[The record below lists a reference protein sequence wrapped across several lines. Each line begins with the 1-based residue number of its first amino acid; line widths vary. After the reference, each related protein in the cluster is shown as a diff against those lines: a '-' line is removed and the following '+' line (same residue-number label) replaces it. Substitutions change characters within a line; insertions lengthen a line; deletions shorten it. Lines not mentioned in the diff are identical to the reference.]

1 MMTECLERS
10 PKNNVGK
17 AEVGNLSVS
26 DEIENSFEELKL
38 NEDEIDVGIN
48 SQQQCGVDDE
58 MDVEQ
63 GTLNTII
70 NSIGQIFPEFPEEEF
85 SKFLQ

>member
-1 MMTECLERS
+1 MTECLERS

-70 NSIGQIFPEFPEEEF
+70 NSIGQIFQEFPEEEF